1 MPMTL
6 EQKEMLKKENIDVE
20 DAMERFLDNE
30 ELYMKFLLK
39 FVEDEN
45 FEKMKKALEENRGED
60 AFKFAHTMKGVVG
73 NLSINGLYEV
83 IVPYVEYLRHGDVE
97 SAKQH
102 LMELEE
108 VFVRSMEAIRRL
120 SE

>member
-1 MPMTL
+1 MTQ
-6 EQKEMLKKENIDVE
+6 EQKEMLKKSNIDVD

-39 FVEDEN
+39 FQEEDEN
-45 FEKMKKALEENRGED
+45 FQKMKEALKEDKGEED
-60 AFKFAHTMKGVVG
+60 FKLAHTVKGVAG

-97 SAKQH
+97 SAKSH
-102 LMELEE
+102 LAELEK
-108 VFVRSMEAIRRL
+108 VFEDSMEAIRRL
-120 SE
+120 KN